1 MRKVLSISLSSDR
14 RKELGFL
21 YAVLSILENKRN
33 LKIIEVID
41 KALETTNK
49 IIVERYTS
57 LIRERREDIIK
68 IMEEKFGIEDG
79 GKIVDE
85 FLERKLVK

>member
-14 RKELGFL
+14 KKELGFL

>member
-57 LIRERREDIIK
+57 LIREKREDIIK

>member
-1 MRKVLSISLSSDR
+1 MRKVFSISLSSDR

-21 YAVLSILENKRN
+21 YAALSILENKRN

-57 LIRERREDIIK
+57 LIREKREEIIK